1 MTDRRAEEM
10 PLRVRHLQE
19 PARPT
24 ARIAPCPFL
33 GQVAND
39 RYRLGAGGGSIGQ
52 FDPFLVRHLAA
63 TEGKMEKIAWHAPS
77 SLVHAQTAEEP
88 FCSAGETRI
97 PTLRVSVGILT
108 TPKIPRWDGSAMR
121 LNAPSNCTAPT

>member
-39 RYRLGAGGGSIGQ
+39 RYRLGAGGADRSGSSI
-52 FDPFLVRHLAA
+52 
-63 TEGKMEKIAWHAPS
+63 PS
-77 SLVHAQTAEEP
+77 SSGTSRL
-88 FCSAGETRI
+88 
-97 PTLRVSVGILT
+97 
-108 TPKIPRWDGSAMR
+108 PKARWKK
-121 LNAPSNCTAPT
+121 